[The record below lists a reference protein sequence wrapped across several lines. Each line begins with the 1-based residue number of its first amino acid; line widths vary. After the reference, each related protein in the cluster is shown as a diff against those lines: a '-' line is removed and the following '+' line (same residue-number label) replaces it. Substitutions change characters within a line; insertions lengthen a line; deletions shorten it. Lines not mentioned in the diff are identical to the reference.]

1 MDAELYFNLQ
11 SGDCLPYNYM
21 HSTATTNSRKELG
34 SCSRNGS
41 TKVEFFY
48 AKFVTGGVRLNMELR
63 EQAEKQIDNGHE
75 FFGGEV
81 LPLLPLRGMIVF
93 PYMVV
98 PLEVGREKSVG
109 ALEDAMVHERLI
121 LLSAQREAKIDEPQ
135 PEDIY
140 KIGTLAE
147 IKQLMK
153 LPDGTIRVLVEGL
166 SRMEIDE
173 FVQEDPFYRVRVNTI
188 EQEHA
193 GSLETEALMRSI
205 IEQFEQFNR
214 IGKKVSA
221 EALAAIN
228 AIAEPG
234 RLADEIA
241 SHMGLRMEDKQT
253 ILETLNADERLSKI
267 YEMLTREIEISELE
281 KKIHLRVRKQM
292 EKAQKEYYLRE
303 QIKAIQ
309 KELGD
314 KDDRAAEVEELRTRI
329 ADLDLPDYVSEK
341 ALKEVERLEKM
352 PPMVAE
358 AVVVRNYLDWL
369 LALPWNK
376 ATEDRLDVEEAER
389 ILNEDHYGLEKVKER
404 ILEYLAV
411 CQLSKRLR
419 GPILCLIGPPG
430 VGKTSLAKSVARAL
444 GRKFVRFSLGGVRDE
459 AEIRGHRRTYVGAM
473 PGKIIQVMRQ
483 AGSKNPVILLDEV
496 DKMST
501 DWRGDPTSALLEV
514 LDPEQNNNFG
524 DHYLE
529 VTYDLSNVLF
539 ITTANTFQGIP
550 RPLLDRMEVI
560 TLSGYTE
567 EEKLEIA
574 KRHLWQKQM
583 TEHGIESEQVKLP
596 DKSIREIIRNYT
608 RESGVRSLERELGSV
623 CRKTAKEIVRGAKT
637 PIRLSTALIE
647 KFLGAPKYH
656 SNNTDL
662 EDRVGVATG
671 LAWTEVG
678 GEILPVEVAVVKG
691 KGGLILTGKLGEVMR
706 ESAQASLSYVRAHAL
721 EIGIDERFHENVDL
735 HIHVPEGA
743 VPKDGPSAGITITT
757 AIASALTGKPVS
769 GKVAMT
775 GEITLRGRVLPIGGL
790 KEKVL
795 AAHRVGI
802 KTIILPK
809 ENAKDLED
817 IPQEIAKQLEFVT
830 VENVSEVLKVA
841 LLESA
846 TDSCQEVSA
855 LPGGYENS
863 INTGFGNNVGIGTD
877 AQIS

>member
-1 MDAELYFNLQ
+1 MVCE
-11 SGDCLPYNYM
+11 
-21 HSTATTNSRKELG
+21 
-34 SCSRNGS
+34 
-41 TKVEFFY
+41 VEFFY

-63 EQAEKQIDNGHE
+63 NQAEKQIDNGHE
-75 FFGGEV
+75 FFGGEI

-109 ALEDAMVHERLI
+109 ALEDAMLHDHLI
-121 LLSAQREAKIDEPQ
+121 LLSAQREAKVDEPQ

-173 FVQEDPFYRVRVNTI
+173 FVQEDPFYRVRVNNI
-188 EQEHA
+188 EQEH
-193 GSLETEALMRSI
+193 SVNLETEALMRSI
-205 IEQFEQFNR
+205 VEQFEQFNK
-214 IGKKVSA
+214 ISKKVSA
-221 EALAAIN
+221 EVLIAIN
-228 AIAEPG
+228 AIDEPG

-241 SHMGLRMEDKQT
+241 AHMGLRLEDKQS
-253 ILETLNADERLSKI
+253 ILEMLNVDERLSKV
-267 YEMLTREIEISELE
+267 YELLTREIEISELE

-314 KDDRAAEVEELRTRI
+314 KDDRAAEVEELRARI
-329 ADLDLPDYVSEK
+329 AELDLPDYVSEK

-369 LALPWNK
+369 LALPWK
-376 ATEDRLDVEEAER
+376 EETEDRLDVDEAER

-496 DKMST
+496 DKMSA

-574 KRHLWQKQM
+574 KRHLWKKQLD
-583 TEHGIESEQVKLP
+583 EHGIEPEQVKLP
-596 DKSIREIIRNYT
+596 DKSIREIIRGYT
-608 RESGVRSLERELGSV
+608 KESGVRSLERELGSV

-637 PIRLSTALIE
+637 PIRLNSALIE
-647 KFLGAPKYH
+647 KFLGTPKYH
-656 SNNTDL
+656 INNTDL

-678 GEILPVEVAVVKG
+678 GEILPVEVAVVRG

-721 EIGIDERFHENVDL
+721 ELGIDERFHEQVDL

-757 AIASALTGKPVS
+757 AIVSALTGRPVN

-790 KEKVL
+790 KEKTL
-795 AAHRVGI
+795 AAHRAGI
-802 KTIILPK
+802 KTVILPK
-809 ENAKDLED
+809 DNAKDLED
-817 IPQEIAKQLEFVT
+817 IPQEIARQLEFVP

-841 LLESA
+841 LLELAAENNQLVS
-846 TDSCQEVSA
+846 TLSC
-855 LPGGYENS
+855 GYENG
-863 INTGFGNNVGIGTD
+863 INPGFGNNVGVDTE